1 MTNPMRYIHL
11 FYHAAR
17 QWVSRDMSYYAAA
30 FSYYAPLA
38 LVPLLLLSL
47 IVSGFFYGADFVKN
61 IFLGW
66 GTILGGD
73 LVALIDVAVQN
84 LDIETKAYSIPL
96 LAVVFFSGVS
106 IFSFN
111 VLGSG
116 FTHLWGSHRSGLQH
130 WITQSLRSVLFVIIL
145 QAYFVFIIGAEG
157 FLAWFRVRE
166 VVFLPEIIWYVSI
179 SLVFI
184 LLYKF
189 LAKPAPSL
197 RGCVFGGLSAGVL
210 FLFANNL
217 VTIYL
222 AAKPVLSIFGAAGL
236 LLILLVWIYVLASVI
251 LYGAALAHMY
261 DRMINNQS
269 SL

>member
-1 MTNPMRYIHL
+1 MRYIHL
-11 FYHAAR
+11 FYHAGR

-47 IVSGFFYGADFVKN
+47 IVTGFFYGGDFVKN

-66 GTILGGD
+66 GTILGAD
-73 LVALIDVAVQN
+73 LLALINVAVQN
-84 LDIETKAYSIPL
+84 LDIEIQTYSIPL
-96 LAVVFFSGVS
+96 LAVIFFSSVS
-106 IFSFN
+106 VFSFN

-116 FTHLWGSHRSGLQH
+116 FQHLWGSHRSGLQQ
-130 WITQSLRSVLFVIIL
+130 WLTQSLRSAFFVIIL
-145 QAYFVFIIGAEG
+145 QLYFIFIIGTEG

-166 VVFLPEIIWYVSI
+166 VPFLPEIIWFLSI

-184 LLYKF
+184 LIFKF

-197 RGCVFGGLSAGVL
+197 RGCVFGGFSSGVL
-210 FLFANNL
+210 FIFANNL
-217 VTIYL
+217 VALYL
-222 AAKPVLSIFGAAGL
+222 ATKPVLSIFGAAGL
-236 LLILLVWIYVLASVI
+236 LLVLLVWVYILACFI

>member
-1 MTNPMRYIHL
+1 MRYIHL
-11 FYHAAR
+11 FYHAGR

-47 IVSGFFYGADFVKN
+47 IVSGFFYGGDFVKN

-66 GTILGGD
+66 GTVLGHD
-73 LVALIDVAVQN
+73 LLALINVAVQN
-84 LDIETKAYSIPL
+84 LDIEIQTYSIPL
-96 LAVVFFSGVS
+96 LAIIFFSGVS

-116 FTHLWGSHRSGLQH
+116 FTHLWGSHRSGVTQWLA
-130 WITQSLRSVLFVIIL
+130 QSLRSVLFVVIL
-145 QAYFVFIIGAEG
+145 QAYFIFIIAAEG
-157 FLAWFRVRE
+157 LLAWFRVRE
-166 VVFLPEIIWYVSI
+166 LPFLPEVIWFLSI

-189 LAKPAPSL
+189 LAKPAPSW
-197 RGCVFGGLSAGVL
+197 RGCIFGGFSAGLL
-210 FLFANNL
+210 FIFANNL
-217 VTIYL
+217 VAIYL
-222 AAKPVLSIFGAAGL
+222 ATKPVLSIFGAAGL
-236 LLILLVWIYVLASVI
+236 LLVLLVWVYILAAVI
-251 LYGAALAHMY
+251 LYGAAIANMY
-261 DRMINNQS
+261 DRMLNNQS